1 MQKKDGQISEP
12 MIINK
17 GVRQGCEL
25 SPNLF
30 NIYIGINKAIKEW
43 KQITQNEIQLTSGK
57 RVQTILYSDDQVI
70 KTKSEDETQMAV
82 NELTKTAK
90 KNDMKISSSK
100 TKTIGLYGRN
110 IKGKIETESTI
121 TEQVCN
127 FNYLGNL
134 KSNEE
139 KHNDIKL

>member
-1 MQKKDGQISEP
+1 

-100 TKTIGLYGRN
+100 TKTIELYGRN
-110 IKGKIETESTI
+110 I
-121 TEQVCN
+121 
-127 FNYLGNL
+127 
-134 KSNEE
+134 
-139 KHNDIKL
+139 